1 MGQVV
6 LSLDEKH
13 DKKLRELAHVVF
25 KSKKGAMSKV
35 VKEGIDL
42 FEEKIRRE
50 ESFKKLL
57 KMAENAKKLGIGTFK
72 REEAYER

>member
-1 MGQVV
+1 
-6 LSLDEKH
+6 
-13 DKKLRELAHVVF
+13 
-25 KSKKGAMSKV
+25 MSKV